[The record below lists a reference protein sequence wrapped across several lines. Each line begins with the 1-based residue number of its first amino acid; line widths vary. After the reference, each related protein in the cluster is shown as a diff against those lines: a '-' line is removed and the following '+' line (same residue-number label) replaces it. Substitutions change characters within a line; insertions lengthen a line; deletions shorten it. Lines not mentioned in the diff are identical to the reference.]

1 MEALLC
7 NLSWLE
13 LQPDHVDEV
22 EVAVLLELGASHIEE
37 SIDDPVH
44 LLVREHQVRKVVL
57 HSDRQRARPAPL
69 PPGRAAGLHGF

>member
-13 LQPDHVDEV
+13 LLPEHVDEV

-37 SIDDPVH
+37 SIDDPVQ
-44 LLVREHQVRKVVL
+44 LLVREHREKRDL
-57 HSDRQRARPAPL
+57 HSDRQSPKTHLAHTI
-69 PPGRAAGLHGF
+69 GVS